1 MALTYFV
8 LLFVTGFLDQTPR
21 PVPCSAP
28 EHRQFDFWIGEWEV
42 KTPDGKVAGT
52 NRIERVEGGCA
63 LQENWTGAGN
73 TGRSLN
79 AYWPGDRKWH
89 QFWIG
94 SGGLVMH
101 LSGVFKGDALR
112 LEGVVPLADG
122 RSIQHR
128 LTFTKRADGTVRQ
141 FWENSADAGKTWT
154 VAFDGLYT
162 RIRAGVVAG
171 ASAPPA

>member
-1 MALTYFV
+1 MPLVV
-8 LLFVTGFLDQTPR
+8 LLVAATVDQTPPR
-21 PVPCSAP
+21 TPPCTAP
-28 EHRQFDFWIGEWEV
+28 EHRQFDFWIGEWDV

-52 NRIERVEGGCA
+52 NRIERIEGGCA
-63 LQENWTGAGN
+63 LQENWTGAGS
-73 TGRSLN
+73 TGRSIN

-101 LSGVFKGDALR
+101 LSGVFTGDTLR
-112 LEGVVPLADG
+112 FEGVVAMPSG
-122 RSIQHR
+122 QSIQHR

-154 VAFDGLYT
+154 VAFDGSYT
-162 RIRAGVVAG
+162 RR
-171 ASAPPA
+171 